1 MSYYSRLSDDL
12 DYVKVFNDETIS
24 KEDKF
29 IQTHYEN
36 DNYNI
41 FIKNNLTYKNY
52 IKFKNNIKVEKSV
65 LILKILTLLSL
76 LGTFISSI
84 LLLLNGLDSNKKII
98 QFNEYSIK
106 LSFITFIILDCLF
119 IIIYLVLV
127 YINHNQ

>member
-1 MSYYSRLSDDL
+1 MSYYSRVSDDL

-24 KEDKF
+24 TQDKF
-29 IQTHYEN
+29 IQTQN

-52 IKFKNNIKVEKSV
+52 IKFKNNIKVEKSF

-76 LGTFISSI
+76 IGTFISSI

-119 IIIYLVLV
+119 SIIYLVLV
-127 YINHNQ
+127 YINNT